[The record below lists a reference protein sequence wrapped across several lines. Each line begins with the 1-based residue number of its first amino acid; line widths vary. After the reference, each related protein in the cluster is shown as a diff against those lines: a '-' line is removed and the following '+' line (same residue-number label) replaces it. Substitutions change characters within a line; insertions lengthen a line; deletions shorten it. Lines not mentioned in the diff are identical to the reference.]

1 MIPRAAIPYLWMT
14 VVFLLSSVPAGAL
27 PASPIRGADK
37 VIHFLLYGV
46 LVLAFRPAA
55 ASRRLPGEWLPGA
68 VAAALVFAM
77 FDEVHQS
84 WVPGRSPDTIANV
97 AGYHTAAAEVG
108 KVAAEAGV
116 RGLLLTHFVPT
127 RFVREAL
134 LEEVRADFSGPL
146 LIGEDLMRVDLS
158 TGTVR
163 TGGPAGAVMS
173 FGQGAFGR
181 R

>member
-84 WVPGRSPDTIANV
+84 WVPGRSPDPGDLLADAAGVAV
-97 AGYHTAAAEVG
+97 AGVLAAGRWSPYGACRILFRE
-108 KVAAEAGV
+108 
-116 RGLLLTHFVPT
+116 RPT
-127 RFVREAL
+127 R
-134 LEEVRADFSGPL
+134 SGP
-146 LIGEDLMRVDLS
+146 RS
-158 TGTVR
+158 
-163 TGGPAGAVMS
+163 A
-173 FGQGAFGR
+173 
-181 R
+181 